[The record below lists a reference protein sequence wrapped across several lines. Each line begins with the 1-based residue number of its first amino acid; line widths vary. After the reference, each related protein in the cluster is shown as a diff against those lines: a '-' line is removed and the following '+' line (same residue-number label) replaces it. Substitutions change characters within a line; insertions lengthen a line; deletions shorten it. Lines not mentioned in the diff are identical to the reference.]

1 MTMSLKAFHLIFI
14 TASCALAFGFG
25 VWEIKNFFSADGKLL
40 DLVFGL
46 GSLVAS
52 VGLVFYERYFL
63 KKFKD
68 VSYL

>member
-1 MTMSLKAFHLIFI
+1 MSLKAFHLIFI

-40 DLVFGL
+40 DLLFGL
-46 GSLVAS
+46 GSLVAG
-52 VGLVFYERYFL
+52 VGLIFYERYFL
-63 KKFKD
+63 KKFKN

>member
-1 MTMSLKAFHLIFI
+1 MSLKAFHLIFI

-25 VWEIKNFFSADGKLL
+25 VWEIKNYFSVDGKIL
-40 DLVFGL
+40 DLLFGV
-46 GSLVAS
+46 GSLVAG